1 MRFGAGFISDHA
13 PHRSLKSHHDGCREW
28 YILGHDEAQRSLIQ
42 LVVVLA
48 HGHFIGLTVS
58 LWGLG
63 SPELYRDTGP
73 GTPTRRSLFNLKFP
87 SASAQAAEL
96 VVDRIRGLD

>member
-1 MRFGAGFISDHA
+1 MHTIPISF
-13 PHRSLKSHHDGCREW
+13 KSHGCRER
-28 YILGHDEAQRSLIQ
+28 YILGHDEAQRGLIQ

-73 GTPTRRSLFNLKFP
+73 GTPTRRSPFNLKFP
-87 SASAQAAEL
+87 SASAQAAIQAAEL